1 MASVSKIILVGNVGR
16 EPELKMTPTGRAVCE
31 FSIAVNR
38 VSGKSDSGE
47 RIEQT
52 DWYRISCWAGLAER
66 AQQMISKGRLVYV
79 EGRFTPRT
87 WTDKEGKE
95 RTSLDVNASDFQML
109 DSRRDREG
117 GMGGGPVGVAAG
129 GSEKGPDDSKGFD
142 PDEIPF

>member
-38 VSGKSDSGE
+38 ISGKSDSGE

-79 EGRFTPRT
+79 EGRFTPRMY
-87 WTDKEGKE
+87 TDREGKE
-95 RTSLDVNASDFQML
+95 RLSLDVNASDFQML

-117 GMGGGPVGVAAG
+117 GP
-129 GSEKGPDDSKGFD
+129 SGPDAPKAQDAGDKPGFD